1 MENISCKIQFLC
13 CDFCCL
19 PASYLLPIQRNRW
32 LRRTAHNIK
41 TSDFSANKR
50 PKTYWNA
57 VKSTLK
63 TAEVNACWI
72 PLSLGIPSGT
82 SKNTRENWD
91 GFAFSARFCLIL
103 AVSVSKN
110 RDSQLQLK
118 PRMEWGFAAY
128 VLHTHCIPGR
138 WNTMPNAGILT
149 FCLVL
154 CKITDRKGIN
164 AILVPS
170 LTRQTSLLETER
182 ACNMTKILCW
192 QPCMVGL

>member
-1 MENISCKIQFLC
+1 MKNH
-13 CDFCCL
+13 
-19 PASYLLPIQRNRW
+19 QRFPGMKKPWNRW
-32 LRRTAHNIK
+32 DSRVFWWFRLEI
-41 TSDFSANKR
+41 S
-50 PKTYWNA
+50 
-57 VKSTLK
+57 
-63 TAEVNACWI
+63 ACWI
-72 PLSLGIPSGT
+72 PLSLGRPSGT

>member
-1 MENISCKIQFLC
+1 MFQKAKIFSLKCACNYLRFGDATFSVFICNFFQKVLAKNSQPKKRKKKPWKPHVSRVFWC
-13 CDFCCL
+13 FE
-19 PASYLLPIQRNRW
+19 ASI
-32 LRRTAHNIK
+32 
-41 TSDFSANKR
+41 
-50 PKTYWNA
+50 
-57 VKSTLK
+57 
-63 TAEVNACWI
+63 NACWI
-72 PLSLGIPSGT
+72 PLSLGRPSGT

-170 LTRQTSLLETER
+170 LTRVRISMETQVR
-182 ACNMTKILCW
+182 TIL
-192 QPCMVGL
+192 